1 MLMQL
6 IADYS
11 LLVQLNHKDVVQE
24 HIQEK
29 PSSVHHLILPF
40 PSPRTLLRDTPKL
53 SVLNVKTY
61 LEVLFSTTT
70 G

>member
-1 MLMQL
+1 MSMQL

-11 LLVQLNHKDVVQE
+11 LLVQLNHLDVVQE

-29 PSSVHHLILPF
+29 PSLAHHLILHF
-40 PSPRTLLRDTPKL
+40 PSPRTLLQDTPKL
-53 SVLNVKTY
+53 SVLNVKTH
-61 LEVLFSTTT
+61 LEALFSTTT